1 MAQIGRGEATKEWQ
15 KLDDVVDGF
24 SPETDGRYELQN
36 IANEELQIC
45 EGASKPTDERDGF
58 IVKPYDTAELK
69 KEAGIDFW
77 VRAKYNSTIINL
89 GTL

>member
-1 MAQIGRGEATKEWQ
+1 MAQIGRGEATNEWK

-24 SPETDGRYELQN
+24 SPETDGKYELQN
-36 IANEELQIC
+36 IANEELQLC

-77 VRAKYNSTIINL
+77 VRAKSKSTTINL

>member
-1 MAQIGRGEATKEWQ
+1 MAQIGRGKVTAEWQ
-15 KLDDVVDGF
+15 KLDDVVEGF
-24 SPETDGRYELQN
+24 SPTTDSKYEIQN

-58 IVKPYDTAELK
+58 ILEVGESAKLK
-69 KEAGIDFW
+69 KEEGIDFW
-77 VRAKYNSTIINL
+77 VRAKYNSTVVNL